1 MEEPS
6 TASISVRGVELTI
19 GTREQDLDQALE
31 TWTQYDNW
39 RTIVKGKGLMADS
52 RREDPSRRRIT
63 SWNRGT
69 TIGFAALL
77 IAILAYLVVEFI
89 Y

>member
-1 MEEPS
+1 
-6 TASISVRGVELTI
+6 
-19 GTREQDLDQALE
+19 
-31 TWTQYDNW
+31 
-39 RTIVKGKGLMADS
+39 MADS